1 MGQKTLLDLKKCWVK
16 KSLRSEK
23 RFGSEK
29 ILGQKKFKLRKN
41 FWSQKNFWSKNYF
54 GKHHL
59 CVTSRLLVGLVIVD
73 LGGVPLVVLVLLV
86 T

>member
-41 FWSQKNFWSKNYF
+41 FWSQKNFWSKNFF